1 MSEHQTPAAD
11 EAASDIEILL
21 PDEAV
26 TIEGEEILVRE
37 FRYLEGLRAIALARP
52 LFAELA
58 RILEEGEIDALALDG
73 LIAEHHE
80 AWIQL
85 MAISTGKD
93 ESWIEGLRDRDGQ
106 TLSMTFWRVNS
117 GFFMRRLVFGGALAR
132 AMRQMVA
139 PTTGNPSP
147 SPSSSTP
154 SSVAATDATP
164 ESSPGG

>member
-1 MSEHQTPAAD
+1 MSEHRPEQDP
-11 EAASDIEILL
+11 EILF
-21 PDEAV
+21 PDETLEIAGE
-26 TIEGEEILVRE
+26 TIEVRE

-52 LFAELA
+52 LLKALAEL
-58 RILEEGEIDALALDG
+58 LEDDELDALALDG
-73 LIAEHHE
+73 LIAEHYT
-80 AWIQL
+80 AWIAL

-93 ESWIEGLRDRDGQ
+93 EAWIEGLRDRDGQ

-117 GFFMRRLVFGGALAR
+117 SFFMRRLVFGGALAR

-147 SPSSSTP
+147 SARSSTP

-164 ESSPGG
+164 ESSPDA